1 MAEFEQAVLPTRSRV
16 NPELWARIWF
26 ILFVTAV
33 AYFVHLAELGRTAA
47 GGSQAAYLV
56 VAPVLAGLVAA
67 GYSRAPRG
75 VIDAESDWI
84 AAALLCIGGFA
95 AIILIQHRL
104 PTMAALWH
112 LDNLGLLVWVA
123 ACGTVVFSARHVLRM
138 WNVWILGLVLAPAMP
153 FMLVTAQFGGSD
165 TAIAMV
171 SAAIGTIAVYLASR
185 FVSLRVRLAVTLA
198 NMVASTA
205 TVLLLGG
212 VGLYVTV
219 LIAAGAVPV
228 VVVLALHRITWVRSD
243 PDIATSPL
251 PLPSCRPQ
259 SYAVLVVAALV
270 MLCIQL
276 PLSRPEPVA
285 DAAPGWVDSSGLTDG
300 ELRVHHPL
308 PGARRQ
314 PGPLSGD
321 RPIRCLRHRG
331 RRDDLTRSG
340 SSAGLFG
347 RGLVSSAVPV
357 NYAPFDAGADAPAG
371 IKSAHSD
378 ADAATTSDTPTGTRS
393 PGSGAAAT
401 STSG

>member
-1 MAEFEQAVLPTRSRV
+1 MSIDLPLYRPDPADGRVDMAEFEQAVLPTRSRV

-138 WNVWILGLVLAPAMP
+138 WNVWILGLVLAPVMP

-228 VVVLALHRITWVRSD
+228 VVVLALHRITWVEAIR
-243 PDIATSPL
+243 TSRLRRCHCP
-251 PLPSCRPQ
+251 R
-259 SYAVLVVAALV
+259 
-270 MLCIQL
+270 
-276 PLSRPEPVA
+276 A
-285 DAAPGWVDSSGLTDG
+285 D
-300 ELRVHHPL
+300 
-308 PGARRQ
+308 
-314 PGPLSGD
+314 
-321 RPIRCLRHRG
+321 
-331 RRDDLTRSG
+331 
-340 SSAGLFG
+340 
-347 RGLVSSAVPV
+347 
-357 NYAPFDAGADAPAG
+357 
-371 IKSAHSD
+371 
-378 ADAATTSDTPTGTRS
+378 RS
-393 PGSGAAAT
+393 PTPSWWLPP
-401 STSG
+401 S